1 MMVVQTEQAVERVE
15 TAKRIHPR
23 LQAALNV
30 LAVLAV
36 AAFLTLWD
44 PTRSLGWARCPFHA
58 LTGLHCAGCG
68 TLRAL
73 HQLLHGHLRAAVGLN
88 PLTIVLLP
96 FLAYPFLS
104 NVVMTVRGRFLPR
117 VSLPPMTGWVLLW
130 TVVAF
135 WIARNIPLYP
145 FTLLAP

>member
-1 MMVVQTEQAVERVE
+1 MVVRTEQTLERSE
-15 TAKRIHPR
+15 ASGQMHPR
-23 LQAALNV
+23 LQASFNV

-44 PTRSLGWARCPFHA
+44 PVRSLSWARCPFHA

-73 HQLLHGHLRAAVGLN
+73 HQLLHGHLRAALGLN
-88 PLTIVLLP
+88 PLTISLLP

-104 NVVMTVRGRFLPR
+104 NVVMVLRGRSLPR
-117 VSLPPMTGWVLLW
+117 VSLPPWTSWALLW
-130 TVVAF
+130 TVLAF
-135 WIARNIPLYP
+135 WIARNIPVYP